1 MMFIKKI
8 IPLLLFLIFGFYY
21 TQTDNQTITKQSI
34 DRQIALNKKNSVDQK
49 KTLALFL
56 KINKDAKSINYKEG
70 IINSG
75 KKLMILFH
83 SIGEDEKSIEYSH
96 EIEKLAKE
104 INDTESIATAII
116 QRATDLSSLGF
127 FDENY
132 KELQNAKNYVNKLD
146 ANKRH
151 YHMSL
156 IYQGLAAGYYVPK
169 KAHQDTILSYFN
181 KSLQEAK
188 QITDHKENILQIDQK
203 YDMISYLYMN
213 IGMYYAMIY
222 TPKRL
227 DLAEEYLKN
236 SLNTINNR
244 KFTEIEV
251 DKIPIL
257 NYLGNFY
264 SEQNKNKEAIGYARQ
279 VIQLEKLRKSPS
291 ARVAAYATL
300 TNSYESLKEKDS
312 TIKYMSLYT
321 NLSDSLAKINKISAD
336 KTIKKISSKQ
346 NKAHK
351 ENELQIIIISCIIL
365 LILIAAGWFFWKQNQ
380 NRLHKRYQTIIENL
394 KNEAKTSQIQ
404 PVLAEIE
411 DKNPENVINISEDTT
426 ATLLNKL
433 SKFEKSEK
441 FLKKDMS
448 LSALSNS
455 LNTNPRY
462 LSEIIKQHKGK
473 NFNNYLNGLRIH
485 YITNKLYDTP
495 VFREYKISYLAEAC
509 GFSSREVFAVIFKKE
524 TGVTPSYFISQLK
537 KDDITKEAI

>member
-1 MMFIKKI
+1 MFIKKI